1 MQPSTRPTASVA
13 ATRALAVGSLIGLI
27 VLGLAW
33 EMWLAPLRPGG
44 SVLALKVLPLVVP
57 LAGLLKHRMY
67 TYRWV
72 SLMVWLYFT
81 EGVVRAWSDMAELSR
96 MMALGEV
103 ALVCVYF
110 ACALLYLRPY
120 KKAAQK
126 LAKEL
131 LDKVKV
137 PHD

>member
-1 MQPSTRPTASVA
+1 MQTPKLFLGGAIASLV
-13 ATRALAVGSLIGLI
+13 LLIAWL
-27 VLGLAW
+27 VAW
-33 EMWLAPLRPGG
+33 EIWVAPLHPGG
-44 SVLALKVLPLVVP
+44 SLLALKALPLLLPLRGVVKRD
-57 LAGLLKHRMY
+57 LY
-67 TYRWV
+67 TLQW
-72 SLMVWLYFT
+72 SSMVILIYFT
-81 EGVVRAWSDMAELSR
+81 EGAVRAWSDT
-96 MMALGEV
+96 GEV
-103 ALVCVYF
+103 SRFMAMGEVVLVCIYF

>member
-1 MQPSTRPTASVA
+1 MEQQKIFHMGAI
-13 ATRALAVGSLIGLI
+13 GSLVVLIGWL
-27 VLGLAW
+27 VAW
-33 EMWLAPLRPGG
+33 EIWVAPLHAGG
-44 SVLALKVLPLVVP
+44 SLLALKALPLLVP
-57 LAGLLKHRMY
+57 LRGVIKRDLY
-67 TYRWV
+67 TLQW
-72 SLMVWLYFT
+72 SSMVILIYFT
-81 EGVVRAWSDMAELSR
+81 EGAVRAWSDTLELSR

-126 LAKEL
+126 MAKEL

>member
-1 MQPSTRPTASVA
+1 MQTQKLFHGGAIA
-13 ATRALAVGSLIGLI
+13 SLIWLI
-27 VLGLAW
+27 GWLVAW
-33 EMWLAPLRPGG
+33 EIWVAPLHPGG
-44 SVLALKVLPLVVP
+44 SLLALKAVLLLVP
-57 LAGLLKHRMY
+57 LRGVIKRDLY
-67 TYRWV
+67 TLQW
-72 SLMVWLYFT
+72 SSMVILIYFA
-81 EGVVRAWSDMAELSR
+81 EGAVRAWSDTSALSR

-126 LAKEL
+126 MAKEL